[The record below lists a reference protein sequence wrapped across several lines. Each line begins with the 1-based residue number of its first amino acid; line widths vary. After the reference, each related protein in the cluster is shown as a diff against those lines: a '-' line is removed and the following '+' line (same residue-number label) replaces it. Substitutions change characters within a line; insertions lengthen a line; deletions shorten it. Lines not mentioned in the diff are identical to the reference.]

1 MGDPVSTG
9 ILALNAAGTGAGIF
23 SALAGGQQSKVN
35 AQLEAGRARMQAE
48 RLKVAAE
55 AAKVRGIQVD
65 TAFREDL
72 NQSLQNLYAIRA
84 AQGASVDSPTSRALG
99 ERARVAS
106 DRARR
111 VAVSNERLRAMGLE
125 NEAAAAEG
133 DAMALLRASRRYRT
147 ASLISAAGQAISGA
161 GSFLRAGQTAGY
173 W

>member
-9 ILALNAAGTGAGIF
+9 ILALNAAGTGANVF
-23 SALAGGQQSKVN
+23 STLAGGQQNKVN
-35 AQLEAGRARMQAE
+35 AQLQAGRAYMQAQ

-55 AAKVRGIQVD
+55 AAKVRGTQVD
-65 TAFREDL
+65 TAFRDDL
-72 NQSLQNLYAIRA
+72 NQSLQNMFAIRA

-99 ERARVAS
+99 ERARTES

-111 VAVSNERLRAMGLE
+111 VAVGNERLRAMGIE
-125 NEAAAAEG
+125 NEAAVAEG

-147 ASLISAAGQAISGA
+147 ASFITAAGQAAAGA
-161 GSFLRAGQTAGY
+161 GSFLSTGQKAGY